1 MPEDETLASPEA
13 VDELSM
19 SVGISKE
26 ALKKKIGCALGGFW
40 IQPNGQEKG
49 QNPSSFIVEANSNPP
64 RHKNLKEKK
73 HRKGQKKVPI
83 FLGFRSQLAAA
94 LAKICSATGQS
105 SAFFHFLFPLSFSPF
120 YLTALMKSLTQ
131 RSSKHINPEKRR
143 KTQ

>member
-26 ALKKKIGCALGGFW
+26 ALKKKNLGVCWVAFGFNLMDKRRGKFQVHLSW
-40 IQPNGQEKG
+40 MQIPIPPDTKEKIKG
-49 QNPSSFIVEANSNPP
+49 
-64 RHKNLKEKK
+64 KK

-105 SAFFHFLFPLSFSPF
+105 SAFFNFLFPI
-120 YLTALMKSLTQ
+120 SLFLLPT
-131 RSSKHINPEKRR
+131 
-143 KTQ
+143 